1 MTAARRGAVPA
12 LLLALAVSACSRPS
26 PATGRPV
33 FQPQSAA
40 FELPFGGEASED
52 FRLPVAAGTSLTVA
66 GAVDPDLRVEALPPA
81 PGTGPG
87 LRIHASGRRV
97 GVRVGTLYAVAHP
110 GPGQPIPLLYALR
123 VRGTL
128 TVVPTNPLVDLRAED
143 PAAVLTVR
151 DTLPGFAVTA
161 AEITAGPFAAR
172 VSRDPT
178 GAYQVRVTAV
188 IQKFRPG
195 DRGASGTLLIRSTDS
210 VEPRKEIP
218 LFAFGRVP

>member
-1 MTAARRGAVPA
+1 MTAPRWRAVGAA
-12 LLLALAVSACSRPS
+12 LLALAVSACARPAS
-26 PATGRPV
+26 GTARLV

-40 FELPFGGEASED
+40 FELPFGAEASED
-52 FRLPVAAGTSLTVA
+52 FRLPVAAGTSLAVT
-66 GAVDPDLRVEALPPA
+66 GDVDPDLRVEALPPE

-97 GVRVGTLYAVAHP
+97 GMRVGTLKVVARP
-110 GPGQPIPLLYALR
+110 GTGQPIPLLYALR

-128 TVVPTNPLVDLRAED
+128 TVVPTNPLVDLRAVD

-151 DTLPGFAVTA
+151 DTQDDFAVTA
-161 AEITAGPFAAR
+161 VEIAAGPFAAT

-178 GAYQVRVTAV
+178 GVYQVRVTAV
-188 IQKFRPG
+188 VEKFHARE
-195 DRGASGTLLIRSTDS
+195 RGASGTLVIHSTDH

-218 LFAFGRVP
+218 LFAFGRAP

>member
-1 MTAARRGAVPA
+1 MTAARGGAVA
-12 LLLALAVSACSRPS
+12 AALLALAVSACSRPS
-26 PATGRPV
+26 PGTARPV

-52 FRLPVAAGTSLTVA
+52 FRLPVAAGTSLSVG

-97 GVRVGTLYAVAHP
+97 GMRVGTLYAVAHP
-110 GPGQPIPLLYALR
+110 GLGQPIPLLYALR

-128 TVVPTNPLVDLRAED
+128 TVVPTNPVVDLRAQD

-151 DTLPGFAVTA
+151 GTLPDFAVTA
-161 AEITAGPFAAR
+161 VEITAGPFAATAT
-172 VSRDPT
+172 RDPT

-188 IQKFRPG
+188 VEKFRPG
-195 DRGASGTLLIRSTDS
+195 DRGASGTLLIHSTDS
-210 VEPRKEIP
+210 LEPRKEIP